1 MDMGSL
7 GFVVINILWGVAT
20 GLMAWLSRSFL
31 TCLPRGL
38 FRRHNEKS
46 DSHRLGQLAEKLAAR
61 FLLRRGYSVLG
72 CRVNYGLG
80 EMDLVMVDHVCF
92 PSEVVVVEVK
102 ALRRIDYR
110 RPEASVGAVKLRRL
124 QVAGIDY
131 IKRQHLQHIDL
142 RIDVIA
148 VHWPER
154 AWCPVVQHLKG
165 CSYELAL
172 RRKKRYPSI

>member
-1 MDMGSL
+1 VDMRSL
-7 GFVVINILWGVAT
+7 GFVATNIMWGAAT
-20 GLMAWLSRSFL
+20 GLTAGLSRSFS

-38 FRRHNEKS
+38 SRCPKKS
-46 DSHRLGQLAEKLAAR
+46 DAHRLGQLAEQLAAR

-72 CRVNYGLG
+72 RRVDYGLG
-80 EMDLVMVDHVCF
+80 EMDLVMVDHVCR
-92 PSEVVVVEVK
+92 PLQVVVVEVK

-124 QVAGIDY
+124 QSAGSDY
-131 IKRQHLQHIDL
+131 LKRHCLQQVDL

-154 AWCPVVQHLKG
+154 VWRPDVRHIKG
-165 CSYELAL
+165 CNHELARISTKIHPL
-172 RRKKRYPSI
+172 I

>member
-1 MDMGSL
+1 MDRRSL
-7 GFVVINILWGVAT
+7 GVIAANILWGIAT
-20 GLMAWLSRSFL
+20 GLMAWLSRSLL
-31 TCLPRGL
+31 TCLPLVFLGRQK
-38 FRRHNEKS
+38 KS
-46 DSHRLGQLAEKLAAR
+46 DSYRLGLLAEKLAAR
-61 FLLRRGYSVLG
+61 FLQRRGYSVLG
-72 CRVNYGLG
+72 YRVDYGLG